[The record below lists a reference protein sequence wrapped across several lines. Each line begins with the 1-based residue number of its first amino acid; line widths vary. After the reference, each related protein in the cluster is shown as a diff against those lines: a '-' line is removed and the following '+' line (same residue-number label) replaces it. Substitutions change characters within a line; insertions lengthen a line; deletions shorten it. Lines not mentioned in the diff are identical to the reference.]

1 MVIVTPS
8 FNLNGQCEEAMTLYE
23 KAFGATT
30 SFIIRYSDADK
41 RDWNIPLTDE
51 QKNMV
56 YHAEML
62 IGNQRVFFSDI
73 IEFGLLKGT
82 SLFLAITF
90 EDAESVKKAY
100 EVLQEGSTIVR
111 PMVSTTYSSCFVS
124 LVDKF
129 GFRWVLMTEQT
140 DK

>member
-1 MVIVTPS
+1 MVVVTPG
-8 FNLNGQCEEAMTLYE
+8 FNFNGQCEEAIALYE

-30 SFIIRYSDADK
+30 KFIMRYSDANK
-41 RDWNIPLTDE
+41 RDWKFPLTDD

-56 YHAEML
+56 YHAEMF
-62 IGNQRVFFSDI
+62 IGNQRVMFSDI
-73 IEFGLLKGT
+73 IEFDLSKGT
-82 SLFLAITF
+82 SLFLVITF

-100 EVLQEGSTIVR
+100 EILKEGSTIVY
-111 PMVSTTYSSCFVS
+111 PMKSTTYSSCFVS
-124 LVDKF
+124 LIDKF